1 MNNGFDLKRVGKR
14 MPYTVPD
21 GFFAEMER
29 NILEKTVGAPLPRR
43 TGKTHPAL
51 RWLLYGSAVAAVA
64 VLVFRMAPASSGI
77 GDRCE
82 FADVEQAFDDL
93 CEADRTGLL
102 NTYEDDTFINDTF

>member
-1 MNNGFDLKRVGKR
+1 
-14 MPYTVPD
+14 
-21 GFFAEMER
+21 
-29 NILEKTVGAPLPRR
+29 
-43 TGKTHPAL
+43 
-51 RWLLYGSAVAAVA
+51 
-64 VLVFRMAPASSGI
+64 MAPASSGI